1 MGNRDLFDLPT
12 TLIEDLRKEQREK
25 YFQKT

>member
-25 YFQKT
+25 HFQET